1 MKSFHILSVGIVLA
15 TALCGPANALDVPL
29 ESPVWTIST
38 EVQKY
43 ELPRVYAPAPLD
55 VTSHHLKTVYEVA
68 SEYGHPE
75 VLQAMLMQ
83 ESNGGTHP
91 TLIGSPNAPIS
102 QRSYGVMQVQVATAR
117 HTLKRYE
124 HLRDKYFPSREIDR
138 VSDKEIRSMLLT
150 NHRAN
155 IEVAAVL
162 FDLYLQISNGSVDR
176 AIAAYNVGI
185 GGVKKLRS
193 PSNFKY
199 VREVRQKLK
208 TVVKPFNEQYGLGT
222 TNTIQ
227 PSVVLVYN
235 K

>member
-1 MKSFHILSVGIVLA
+1 MNSFHILSVGIVLA
-15 TALCGPANALDVPL
+15 TALCGPAKAVDLQL
-29 ESPVWTIST
+29 ESPIWNLSS

-43 ELPRVYAPAPLD
+43 ELPREYTLTPLD
-55 VTSHHLKTVYEVA
+55 TTSQHLKTVYEVA

-91 TLIGSPNAPIS
+91 TLVGSPNAPIS
-102 QRSYGVMQVQVATAR
+102 KRSYGVMQVQVATAR
-117 HTLKRYE
+117 HTLERYE
-124 HLRDKYFPSREIDR
+124 HLRDKYFPNRDIKR
-138 VSDKEIRSMLLT
+138 VSDKEIRMMLLK
-150 NHRAN
+150 NHAAN
-155 IEVAAVL
+155 IEIAAVL
-162 FDLYLQISNGSVDR
+162 FNLYLQISNGNVDR

-193 PSNFKY
+193 PSKFKY

-208 TVVKPFNEQYGLGT
+208 MVVKPFNEQYGLGT
-222 TNTIQ
+222 TKPIQ

>member
-15 TALCGPANALDVPL
+15 TALCGPANALDLQL
-29 ESPVWTIST
+29 ESSIWDLSS

-43 ELPRVYAPAPLD
+43 ELPREYTPTPLD
-55 VTSHHLKTVYEVA
+55 ATSQHLKTVYEVA

-91 TLIGSPNAPIS
+91 TLVGSPKAPIS
-102 QRSYGVMQVQVATAR
+102 KRSYGVMQVQVATAR
-117 HTLKRYE
+117 HLLKRYE
-124 HLRDKYFPSREIDR
+124 HLRDKYFPEREINR
-138 VSDKEIRSMLLT
+138 VPDKEIRTMLLK
-150 NHRAN
+150 NHKAN
-155 IEVAAVL
+155 VEIAAVL

-185 GGVKKLRS
+185 GGVKKLRT
-193 PSNFKY
+193 PSTFKY

-208 TVVKPFNEQYGLGT
+208 TVVKPFNEQYGLGMT
-222 TNTIQ
+222 KPNQ
-227 PSVVLVYN
+227 PSVILVYN
-235 K
+235 E

>member
-15 TALCGPANALDVPL
+15 TALCGPAKALDLQL
-29 ESPVWTIST
+29 ESPIWTLSA
-38 EVQKY
+38 EVQNY
-43 ELPRVYAPAPLD
+43 ELPKVYTTTPHDTTLQ
-55 VTSHHLKTVYEVA
+55 HLTMVYEVA

-91 TLIGSPNAPIS
+91 TLIGSPNAPLS
-102 QRSYGVMQVQVATAR
+102 KRSYGVMQVQVSTAR
-117 HTLKRYE
+117 SLMERYE
-124 HLRDKYFPSREIDR
+124 HLRDKYFPSREVKHISDR
-138 VSDKEIRSMLLT
+138 EIRTMLLT
-150 NHRAN
+150 NHKAN
-155 IEVAAVL
+155 VEIATVL
-162 FDLYLQISNGSVDR
+162 FELYLHISNGNVDR

-193 PSNFKY
+193 LSKFKY
-199 VREVRQKLK
+199 VKEVRQKIK